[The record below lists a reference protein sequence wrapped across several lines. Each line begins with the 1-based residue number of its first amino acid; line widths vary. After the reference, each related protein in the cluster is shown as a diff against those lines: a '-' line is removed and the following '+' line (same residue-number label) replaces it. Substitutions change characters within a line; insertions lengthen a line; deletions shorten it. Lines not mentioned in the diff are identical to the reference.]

1 MKSPAHQKQL
11 IESESFSLSVV
22 RSHHLTASYSHFI
35 YSTHSTPLFK
45 NSSSRHFITIHSSF
59 SLLLFYLS
67 LFRKLCM
74 LFSSHSS
81 SIYCLLYSLSSTL
94 AHFNNLFS
102 SLHFSPFTP
111 TFYPS
116 LSLSLS
122 HHLADYSLSNSFCL
136 PGRLTER
143 EIG

>member
-1 MKSPAHQKQL
+1 
-11 IESESFSLSVV
+11 
-22 RSHHLTASYSHFI
+22 
-35 YSTHSTPLFK
+35 
-45 NSSSRHFITIHSSF
+45 
-59 SLLLFYLS
+59 
-67 LFRKLCM
+67 M

-94 AHFNNLFS
+94 AHFNNLFR
-102 SLHFSPFTP
+102 SLHSHL
-111 TFYPS
+111 

-122 HHLADYSLSNSFCL
+122 HHLAVYSFSTSFCL